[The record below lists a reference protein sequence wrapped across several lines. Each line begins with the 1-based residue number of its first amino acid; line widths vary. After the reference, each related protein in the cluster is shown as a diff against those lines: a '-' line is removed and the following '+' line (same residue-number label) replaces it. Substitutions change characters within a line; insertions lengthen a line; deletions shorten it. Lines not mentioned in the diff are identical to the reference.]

1 LRRRTLRFRLQVA
14 FLALSLLPG
23 VALTL
28 LLLQSLPWALDQWAS
43 PGVRQTFQNALAVA
57 GETLSR
63 IQNDLRQRW
72 SLSLDLAGPA
82 LWGGAEERDPPIGGR
97 LNLDF
102 LVLYPPEP
110 DSNWTPV
117 RVLTRDPLVAAPS
130 GLLPWGGGD
139 LETGLFLR
147 GGRGELAF
155 AQRIP
160 REGDRPGPVLAVG
173 IYLDPALYERLA
185 DLNTA
190 LVRHDQLEATADLNK
205 TAVYIGAGL
214 LLVLLAGAGT
224 FVAGRLAD
232 GLSSPVEDLARA
244 MERVARGE
252 PNIHVEAGGT
262 DEIRSLVSA
271 FNQMTADLAESRE
284 RAARAERAA
293 AWRDAA
299 RRVAHEI
306 RNPLQPITLALHR
319 IEKTLGDDPE
329 RGATIR
335 ASVAS
340 ILDEVEALKR
350 LASSFSELARMP
362 DPEPEPTRLGEF
374 VRRVAPLLDFPGAR
388 VTIEAPGDGPLVLID
403 RGQFREVLTNL
414 VKNAAEAMPDGGD
427 VVVRV
432 TAPAGSRSTVH
443 LEVEDS
449 GPGVP
454 AELAGRLFEP
464 HVTTKTGGSGL
475 GLAIVDRIVTAH
487 GGRIEVMRGA
497 AGGALFRVHLST
509 PEAA

>member
-1 LRRRTLRFRLQVA
+1 LRLRKLRVRLFVT
-14 FLALSLLPG
+14 FLALSLPG

-43 PGVRQTFQNALAVA
+43 PGVRQTFENALAVT

-82 LWGGAEERDPPIGGR
+82 LWGGEEERDPPIGGR

-117 RVLTRDPLVAAPS
+117 RILTRDPLVAAPNR
-130 GLLPWGGGD
+130 LLPWGDGNLD
-139 LETGLFLR
+139 TGLFLR
-147 GGRGELAF
+147 GARGELAF

-190 LVRHDQLEATADLNK
+190 LLRHDQLKATADINK
-205 TAVYIGAGL
+205 MAVYIGAAL
-214 LLVLLAGAGT
+214 LLVLLGGVSA
-224 FVAGRLAD
+224 FVTGRLAD
-232 GLSSPVEDLARA
+232 SLSSPVEGLARA

-252 PNIHVEAGGT
+252 PNIHVEPGGS

-319 IEKTLGDDPE
+319 IEKSLGDDPV
-329 RGATIR
+329 RGAAVR

-362 DPEPEPTRLGEF
+362 DPEPESTRLGEF
-374 VRRVAPLLDFPGAR
+374 VRRVAPLLEFPGAR
-388 VTIEAPGDGPLVLID
+388 VLLDVPGDGPVVRID
-403 RGQFREVLTNL
+403 RGQIREVLINL

-427 VVVRV
+427 ITIRVVTRADGRPGV
-432 TAPAGSRSTVH
+432 A
-443 LEVEDS
+443 LEVEDT
-449 GPGVP
+449 GPGIP
-454 AELAGRLFEP
+454 PELAGRLFEP
-464 HVTTKTGGSGL
+464 HVTTKAGGSGL

-487 GGRIEVMRGA
+487 DGRIEVGPGA
-497 AGGALFRVHLST
+497 SGGARFRVHL
-509 PEAA
+509 PVEAPA